1 MKRSARIVI
10 GSLALAV
17 GAVPATMT
25 TAQAQVAPGETSLA
39 EVLTSDGNKFDK
51 NAKDF
56 DIVTEAAL
64 AVIGAKPETPVALL
78 ADGSTSLTAFAP
90 TDQAFRLLA
99 KDLTGKTIKSEKKLF
114 SALVELAGVDTIET
128 ILLYHVVPGK
138 ALTSDKVLKA
148 NGARLKTAAGAT
160 VKVKIRKNPLTITLK
175 DRDRDDRDARVV
187 LKAARRQQGQQA
199 GRPRHRPRPAAD
211 QPLTVPGPRRAPGWG
226 AHGPPAAPHPAC
238 SRVRWRRGQRGAIT
252 RRGDGRLRPL
262 VVRAPRRR

>member
-51 NAKDF
+51 NSKDF

-64 AVIGAKPETPVALL
+64 AVIGAKPDTPVALL
-78 ADGSTSLTAFAP
+78 ADGSTRLTAFAP

-99 KDLTGKTIKSEKKLF
+99 KDLTGKTIRSEKKVF
-114 SALVELAGVDTIET
+114 STLVEAAGVDTIET
-128 ILLYHVVPGK
+128 VLLYHVVAGK
-138 ALTSDKVLKA
+138 TLTSNKVLKA
-148 NGARLKTAAGAT
+148 DGARLKTAAGAT
-160 VKVKIRKNPLTITLK
+160 VKVKIRQHPLTITLK

-187 LKAARRQQGQQA
+187 LKAIDVNKGNKQ
-199 GRPRHRPRPAAD
+199 
-211 QPLTVPGPRRAPGWG
+211 V
-226 AHGPPAAPHPAC
+226 AHGVD
-238 SRVRWRRGQRGAIT
+238 RV
-252 RRGDGRLRPL
+252 LRPINL
-262 VVRAPRRR
+262 